1 MTWEVKADVRLC
13 KLGVVD
19 SLLNKCIGRYFFS
32 PLEQKKQSSKKKK
45 KKITPDLRLTQQL
58 TLRQQTLN
66 VTIGFFSILF
76 RSAKREGSG

>member
-1 MTWEVKADVRLC
+1 M
-13 KLGVVD
+13 
-19 SLLNKCIGRYFFS
+19 LNKCIGRYFFS

-45 KKITPDLRLTQQL
+45 KKKITPDLRLTEQL
-58 TLRQQTLN
+58 TLRQLTLN